1 MECIYSDTYIYIYTP
16 YIYRCRY
23 HIHSHIYTHINIIYI
38 WDIYIYVIC
47 VYSLYVWSQAME
59 ESDSDGQVASGIVGT
74 PMENDRNTWEKY
86 GKVRQDTGKKHI
98 SFLYIDIIYI
108 YIYVYI
114 YIYSI

>member
-1 MECIYSDTYIYIYTP
+1 MGY
-16 YIYRCRY
+16 
-23 HIHSHIYTHINIIYI
+23 
-38 WDIYIYVIC
+38 IYIYVIC

-86 GKVRQDTGKKHI
+86 GKVRQDTGKKT
-98 SFLYIDIIYI
+98 YIIFVYRYYI
-108 YIYVYI
+108 YICV